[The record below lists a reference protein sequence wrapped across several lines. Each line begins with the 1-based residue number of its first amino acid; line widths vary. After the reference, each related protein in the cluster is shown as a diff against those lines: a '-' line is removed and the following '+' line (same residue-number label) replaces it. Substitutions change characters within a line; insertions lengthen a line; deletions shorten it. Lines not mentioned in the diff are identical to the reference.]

1 MIEVIESALQKAAGE
16 GMDEFIQ
23 VFTDKY
29 KEVIGGEL
37 TADTMPLLTGEQHSL
52 LAYQIFRDEI
62 MVGGFC
68 QLIQNGYGGYIFDNP
83 FAKVMRLWGADEF
96 SKLIYKAKKI
106 FDANR
111 KDLEKERT
119 DDEFMAMYEQYE
131 AFDELEEVYLEMEEQ
146 VTALIASYVDEHL
159 ELFAK
164 IIKYTF
170 PLLLNVADQPTY
182 FMALKDASELVKM
195 YPAISSATFIPSI
208 AAEVIPPA

>member
-1 MIEVIESALQKAAGE
+1 MIEIADTALQIAAGE

-23 VFTDKY
+23 VFTNKY

-37 TADTMPLLTGEQHSL
+37 TGRTMPLLTGEQHSL

-83 FAKVMRLWGADEF
+83 FAKVMRLWGADDF

-106 FDANR
+106 FDENR
-111 KDLEKERT
+111 QELEKERT
-119 DDEFMAMYEQYE
+119 DEEFMAMYEQFE
-131 AFDELEEVYLEMEEQ
+131 VFDDLEETYFEMEEQ
-146 VTALIASYVDEHL
+146 VTALIAGYVDDHL

-164 IIKYTF
+164 IIK
-170 PLLLNVADQPTY
+170 
-182 FMALKDASELVKM
+182 
-195 YPAISSATFIPSI
+195 
-208 AAEVIPPA
+208 

>member
-1 MIEVIESALQKAAGE
+1 MIEVTDIALQEGASE

-23 VFTDKY
+23 VFTSKY

-37 TADTMPLLTGEQHSL
+37 TAETMSLLTGEQHSL

-62 MVGGFC
+62 MEGGFC

-96 SKLIYKAKKI
+96 SKLVYKAKKI

-111 KDLEKERT
+111 EDLEKDRT

-131 AFDELEEVYLEMEEQ
+131 AFDELEEIYLDMEER
-146 VTALIASYVDEHL
+146 VTAMVASYVDEHL

-164 IIKYTF
+164 IIK
-170 PLLLNVADQPTY
+170 
-182 FMALKDASELVKM
+182 
-195 YPAISSATFIPSI
+195 
-208 AAEVIPPA
+208 